1 MNNHVVLIPTYN
13 EAESI
18 GILLKDLLALDVDII
33 VIDDDSPDKTAQ
45 IVQSFESNRLQ
56 LIQHGTKNGIGP
68 AYIVG
73 IQAALNRGYEKIA
86 TMDADGSHLVSDLAP
101 MFLESLSCDVVV
113 GSRWIPG
120 GQVTNWPTHR
130 VLLSK
135 LGTWYARKCLNLP
148 FKDLTGGLRIY
159 DAKLLHKLN
168 FAAIRSNGYCFQI
181 EMIRA
186 LASINARIKEMP
198 IHFIERSNGKSKMS
212 RSIVVEALIKVSVWG
227 FSRLFRVNADKLHYV
242 N

>member
-1 MNNHVVLIPTYN
+1 MNKYVVLIPTYN

-18 GILLKDLLALDVDII
+18 GILLKELLALDVDII

-45 IVQSFESNRLQ
+45 IVQNFGSNRIR

-68 AYIVG
+68 AYTAG
-73 IQAALNRGYEKIA
+73 IQAALEQDYQKIA
-86 TMDADGSHLVSDLAP
+86 TMDADGSHLVSDLAR
-101 MFLESLSCDVVV
+101 MFLESQSCDVVM

-120 GQVTNWPTHR
+120 GQVTNWPTYR

-159 DAKLLHKLN
+159 DAQLLHSLRVG
-168 FAAIRSNGYCFQI
+168 AITSNGYCFQI

-186 LASINARIKEMP
+186 LTSLGARINEVP
-198 IHFIERSNGKSKMS
+198 IHFIERSNGKTKMS
-212 RSIVVEALIKVSVWG
+212 RSIVMEALFKVSVWG
-227 FSRLFRVNADKLHYV
+227 FSSLFKANADKLHYV
-242 N
+242 K

>member
-1 MNNHVVLIPTYN
+1 MNEHVVLIPTYN

-18 GILLKDLLALDVDII
+18 GILLKDLLVLDVDII

-45 IVQSFESNRLQ
+45 IVQSYESNRIK
-56 LIQHGTKNGIGP
+56 LIQHGAKNGIGP

-73 IQAALNRGYEKIA
+73 IQAALDRGYKKIA
-86 TMDADGSHLVSDLAP
+86 TMDADGSHLVSDLAE
-101 MFLESLSCDVVV
+101 MFQESQSCDVVM

-120 GQVTNWPTHR
+120 GQVTNWPIYR

-159 DAKLLHKLN
+159 DAQLLHKLN
-168 FAAIRSNGYCFQI
+168 IAAITSNGYCFQI
-181 EMIRA
+181 EMIRV
-186 LASINARIKEMP
+186 LASMSARIREIP
-198 IHFIERSNGKSKMS
+198 IDFIERSNGKSKMS
-212 RSIVVEALIKVSVWG
+212 RSIVIEALFKVSVWG

-242 N
+242 K

>member
-1 MNNHVVLIPTYN
+1 MNRHVVLIPTYN

-18 GILLKDLLALDVDII
+18 SILLKDLLALDVDII

-45 IVQSFESNRLQ
+45 IVQNFESNRIE
-56 LIQHGTKNGIGP
+56 LIKHGTKNGIGP

-73 IQAALNRGYEKIA
+73 IQAALDRGYSKIA
-86 TMDADGSHLVSDLAP
+86 TMDADGSHLVSDLAQ
-101 MFLESLSCDVVV
+101 MFRESQSCDVVM
-113 GSRWIPG
+113 GSRWVPG
-120 GQVTNWPTHR
+120 GLITNWPTYR

-135 LGTWYARKCLNLP
+135 FGSWYARKCLNLP

-159 DAKLLHKLN
+159 DSRLLQGLN
-168 FAAIRSNGYCFQI
+168 IGAITSNGYCFQI

-186 LASINARIKEMP
+186 TFSLRARIKEVP
-198 IHFIERSNGKSKMS
+198 IHFVERSYGRSKMN
-212 RSIVVEALIKVSVWG
+212 RSIVIEALIKVSLWG

-242 N
+242 K